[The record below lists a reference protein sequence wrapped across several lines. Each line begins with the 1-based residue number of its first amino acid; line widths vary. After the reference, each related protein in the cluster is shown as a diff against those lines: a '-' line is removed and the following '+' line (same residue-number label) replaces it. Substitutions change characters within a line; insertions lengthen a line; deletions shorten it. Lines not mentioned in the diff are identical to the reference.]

1 MMSRTVAPLMA
12 CVLFVCISH
21 GTAHSAELKIFASRA
36 IWTVLTKSGP
46 EFEKNSGH
54 SLNVST
60 GLSSEF
66 VRRIN
71 AGETFDV
78 IAAPPAALDGLINS
92 GKVAPDSK
100 TNLARSAYGV
110 AIRAGALK
118 PDISSVEAFKRS
130 LLAAKSIAYPDPAT
144 GAAVG
149 IYFVSL
155 LERLGVAAEL
165 KPKSRSITAVAAMY
179 DAVAKG
185 DVEIGLGQR
194 SEILAEPRVEL
205 VDLLPAEIQSFT
217 LFAAG
222 IVAGSEQ
229 QDAGKALIRFI
240 SSPAAQLMMKA
251 KGFEAP

>member
-1 MMSRTVAPLMA
+1 MTKSRPGLRASFAGGGVAASVSCLLVA
-12 CVLFVCISH
+12 LAAGS
-21 GTAHSAELKIFASRA
+21 FAS
-36 IWTVLTKSGP
+36 
-46 EFEKNSGH
+46 
-54 SLNVST
+54 
-60 GLSSEF
+60 
-66 VRRIN
+66 
-71 AGETFDV
+71 
-78 IAAPPAALDGLINS
+78 AAEVKLLQ
-92 GKVAPDSK
+92 
-100 TNLARSAYGV
+100 TV
-110 AIRAGALK
+110 AIRRAVDELIPRFEASSGHRVLAEFGTSGAIMTRVQRVEAVDVAIVTGPQSEELQKQSRFMSGSTVELAKVGIGVFVRKGAVK

-144 GAAVG
+144 GAA
-149 IYFVSL
+149 
-155 LERLGVAAEL
+155 
-165 KPKSRSITAVAAMY
+165 
-179 DAVAKG
+179 
-185 DVEIGLGQR
+185 VEIGLGQR